1 MVEEKQ
7 EGRGVFY
14 PPPPGKIG
22 LKLDSHIKTGREG
35 GEYKTQNIVQILCNI
50 NALKILR

>member
-7 EGRGVFY
+7 EGGCIL

-22 LKLDSHIKTGREG
+22 LMA
-35 GEYKTQNIVQILCNI
+35 QP
-50 NALKILR
+50 ALFLELHFDKRIQDM